1 MFGLFY
7 ANVGSF
13 ISAGYT
19 PLLDSFTTTP
29 EFDWSV
35 FQMTTTQTKCV
46 RLRRDSD
53 NAESDFGF
61 TSSGLVDT
69 AAIDT
74 WLGGANAYVVTFYGS
89 TRTATESAASDQGRF
104 YTSGGNNNLPYV
116 QQRTTVVLDNY
127 TLSSNIA
134 SSGELHIITMSN
146 HPVNS
151 GSYSSIFCTSSGAVR
166 FWLGYVDNATIN
178 ASIRVRPSS
187 SYTYPQTAGSLVGD
201 CFFELFRNSSNL
213 LKTTFNNSQTSSATI
228 TDSVATIS
236 LFSTGSNADTMKL
249 STVLFFNANVTT
261 TERADLVSFYNSKFN
276 KSI

>member
-89 TRTATESAASDQGRF
+89 TRTATESVAADQGRF

-116 QQRTTVVLDNY
+116 QQNTTVVLQNY
-127 TLSSNIA
+127 PLSSSI
-134 SSGELHIITMSN
+134 SSSTELHIITMSN
-146 HPVNS
+146 HPAV
-151 GSYSSIFCTSSGAVR
+151 GGFASIFSPSAGAVR
-166 FWLGYVDNATIN
+166 YWYSYADNGTTNSTIR
-178 ASIRVRPSS
+178 IRPSS
-187 SYTYPQTAGSLVGD
+187 SHSYSQAVGSMLGD
-201 CFFELFRNSSNL
+201 CFVELFRDSSNL
-213 LKTTFNNSQTSSATI
+213 LRTTFNNSQTSSATI
-228 TDSVATIS
+228 TDSVSTLS
-236 LFSTGSNADTMKL
+236 LFTTGTNSDEMKISTM
-249 STVLFFNANVTT
+249 LFFNANLTP
-261 TERADLVSFYNSKFN
+261 TERADLVSFYNNKFN